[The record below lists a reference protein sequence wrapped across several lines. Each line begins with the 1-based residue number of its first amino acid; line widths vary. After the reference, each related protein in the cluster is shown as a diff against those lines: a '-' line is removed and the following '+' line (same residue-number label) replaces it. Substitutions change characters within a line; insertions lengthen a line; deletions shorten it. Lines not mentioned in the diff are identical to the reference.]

1 MRVLASPG
9 TPNSNAWPPEKMAVR
24 MPSSTACWPTMRRAT
39 CASRSARAVARRS
52 SSSTSPGD
60 GDVEWGTG
68 AGLGV
73 MVIKVTSSY
82 SQAPHKVALVDVCL
96 RNFPQGRS
104 FGAVPSPSLRYAR
117 LGIQRFLLA
126 WAVGIAARFAL
137 VALFALVVAPRL
149 RLALAPTLFALV
161 GVLIGCVVVEAL
173 VVGAR
178 QRQAEVR

>member
-1 MRVLASPG
+1 MWAALGTALAVQGPLGWWLVRAIGSP
-9 TPNSNAWPPEKMAVR
+9 
-24 MPSSTACWPTMRRAT
+24 
-39 CASRSARAVARRS
+39 
-52 SSSTSPGD
+52 
-60 GDVEWGTG
+60 
-68 AGLGV
+68 
-73 MVIKVTSSY
+73 
-82 SQAPHKVALVDVCL
+82 
-96 RNFPQGRS
+96 
-104 FGAVPSPSLRYAR
+104 
-117 LGIQRFLLA
+117 RFLLV

>member
-1 MRVLASPG
+1 
-9 TPNSNAWPPEKMAVR
+9 MA
-24 MPSSTACWPTMRRAT
+24 A
-39 CASRSARAVARRS
+39 ARRYL
-52 SSSTSPGD
+52 
-60 GDVEWGTG
+60 
-68 AGLGV
+68 LGV
-73 MVIKVTSSY
+73 GSVTAALLIAS
-82 SQAPHKVALVDVCL
+82 AALGTEARVAVWVALGTALAV
-96 RNFPQGRS
+96 QGPLGWWLVRAI
-104 FGAVPSPSLRYAR
+104 GSP
-117 LGIQRFLLA
+117 RFLLA

>member
-1 MRVLASPG
+1 V
-9 TPNSNAWPPEKMAVR
+9 
-24 MPSSTACWPTMRRAT
+24 TA
-39 CASRSARAVARRS
+39 ARRYL
-52 SSSTSPGD
+52 
-60 GDVEWGTG
+60 
-68 AGLGV
+68 LGV
-73 MVIKVTSSY
+73 GSVAAALLIASAALGTEARV
-82 SQAPHKVALVDVCL
+82 AVWVALGTALAV
-96 RNFPQGRS
+96 QGPLGWWLVRAI
-104 FGAVPSPSLRYAR
+104 GSP
-117 LGIQRFLLA
+117 RFLLA